1 MDQIA
6 MDIVTKKQLNIL
18 IQLAEAD
25 KHFAKVEREMVF
37 RIAKERNFP
46 EDAVNEIIRNPEP
59 IGTLGALSNDQKFEY
74 LIECILL
81 MFIDQKVFE
90 SEIIFCK
97 SIAIKLVLVA
107 GNDDNLITQ
116 LGCLRTVLEHDLL
129 VNLHR
134 LLEGFET
141 SVADKPGFARYREI
155 GVNER
160 FVLIK
165 HHFRLKIAT
174 LKDFSAVLPEKLIA
188 DRKIE
193 RMGFVA

>member
-1 MDQIA
+1 MDAIA

-46 EDAVNEIIRNPEP
+46 EEAVNEIIRNPEP

-90 SEIIFCK
+90 SEVIFCK
-97 SIAIKLVLVA
+97 SIAIKLGFMKNVVDFLSK
-107 GNDDNLITQ
+107 NFSSLSREE
-116 LGCLRTVLEHDLL
+116 LKKTVLSEYML
-129 VNLHR
+129 
-134 LLEGFET
+134 T
-141 SVADKPGFARYREI
+141 
-155 GVNER
+155 
-160 FVLIK
+160 
-165 HHFRLKIAT
+165 
-174 LKDFSAVLPEKLIA
+174 
-188 DRKIE
+188 
-193 RMGFVA
+193 